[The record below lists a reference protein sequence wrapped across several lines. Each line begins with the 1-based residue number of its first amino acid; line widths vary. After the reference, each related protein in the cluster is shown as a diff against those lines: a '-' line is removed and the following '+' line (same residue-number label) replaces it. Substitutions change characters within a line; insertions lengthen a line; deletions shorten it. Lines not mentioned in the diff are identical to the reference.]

1 MRLIQIQKKDNVA
14 IPPDTAPGGT
24 VFENG
29 LVALETIPQGHK
41 VALVQLIKG
50 SAVIRYGSVIGYLK
64 KDVRPG
70 QWINEDMLE
79 LPGMPDLENMGWGT
93 DINSRLPVPP
103 VKNFCG
109 YDIPGARFAGIRNI
123 LGIMPAVHCVN
134 GVLNNAVDRMKK
146 ELLPQFPNVDDIVV
160 LNHIYGCGVAINA
173 GEARIWI
180 RSLHNLMRNPN
191 FGGQLMT
198 VALGCEKLTP
208 DMLLDAGE
216 NTAENLVVLQECRG
230 YKSMIDSLMNM
241 AESKLAV
248 LDKRRRTELP
258 LSKLCIGMQ
267 CGGSDAFS
275 GISANPAAGYASD
288 LLVSGGATVMFY
300 EVTEVRDGVRF
311 IAARCADENTAKK
324 LADEMRWFDNYLEAG
339 GVDRESNTSPGNKEG
354 GLSNI
359 VEKTLGSIA
368 KSGTAPIAEV
378 LSPGEWPSRSGL
390 VFAATPASDI
400 VCGPQQLASGM
411 VLEVFMTGRGT
422 PYGLAAAPVIKVSS
436 RTLMK
441 EMWDDLIDINAG
453 TIIEG
458 KETIEETGQRIFNMI
473 IDTASGKYK
482 PWAERYRLFN
492 DMAVFNPG
500 PIT

>member
-1 MRLIQIQKKDNVA
+1 
-14 IPPDTAPGGT
+14 
-24 VFENG
+24 
-29 LVALETIPQGHK
+29 
-41 VALVQLIKG
+41 
-50 SAVIRYGSVIGYLK
+50 
-64 KDVRPG
+64 
-70 QWINEDMLE
+70 
-79 LPGMPDLENMGWGT
+79 
-93 DINSRLPVPP
+93 
-103 VKNFCG
+103 
-109 YDIPGARFAGIRNI
+109 RNI
-123 LGIMPAVHCVN
+123 LGIMPTVHCAS
-134 GVLNNAVDRMKK
+134 GVLNRAVERMKT
-146 ELLPQFPNVDDIVV
+146 ELLPKFPNVDDIVP

-173 GEARIWI
+173 RESGLWI
-180 RSLHNLMRNPN
+180 RSLKNMMRNPN
-191 FGGQLMT
+191 FGGEIMT

-216 NTAENLVVLQECRG
+216 NNAENLVILQECRG
-230 YKSMIDSLMNM
+230 YKTMIDSLMSM
-241 AESKLAV
+241 AEKKLER
-248 LDKRRRTELP
+248 LNNHRRAELP
-258 LSKLCIGMQ
+258 LSRLCIGMQ

-288 LLVSGGATVMFY
+288 LLVGAGATVMFS
-300 EVTEVRDGVRF
+300 EVTEVRDGVHF
-311 IAARCADENTAKK
+311 IAARCIDEKTAKK
-324 LADEMRWFDNYLEAG
+324 LADEMRWYDRYLEDG
-339 GVDRESNTSPGNKEG
+339 GVDRESNTSPGNKKG

-368 KSGTAPIAEV
+368 KSGTAPVSEV
-378 LSPGEWPSRSGL
+378 LSVGERPSGGGL

-458 KETIEETGQRIFNMI
+458 KETIEETGLRIFNMI

-492 DMAVFNPG
+492 DMAVFNPA